1 MVTKL
6 MTNIDSYF
14 YNFIDSESKENKI
27 SKREVLEKVI
37 SEYIENKEKQKLEN
51 AYSNM
56 WNDEEYLSEMVNNTK
71 YLGNL

>member
-14 YNFIDSESKENKI
+14 YDFIDLESKKKNI
-27 SKREVLEKVI
+27 TKRELLEKI
-37 SEYIENKEKQKLEN
+37 IFEYIENKKKQKLEE
-51 AYSNM
+51 AYTKM
-56 WNDEEYLSEMVNNTK
+56 WNDEEYLSEMVNNSK